1 MLLCKVELEQGLRS
15 DAGVMLLIAST
26 SPGQG
31 QKLSHARLGLLLLR
45 LPQAV
50 CTLRK
55 HRGLLQVFRGPGQH
69 EDPQAQ
75 PRVQSW
81 PVWRELG
88 MGILRSD
95 RWVIPQP
102 PTHCLSWAWDIQCSG
117 SSWSQCPQSAP
128 MMPLPAQKGKR
139 TAELSICPQGL
150 TAVHHKGSRGQLRAR
165 PVRGARDTEM
175 SQTARPRTPL
185 KRTPS

>member
-1 MLLCKVELEQGLRS
+1 MELEQGLRS
-15 DAGVMLLIAST
+15 DAGVMFLIAST

-31 QKLSHARLGLLLLR
+31 QKLSHTRLGLLLLR

-50 CTLRK
+50 RALRK

-102 PTHCLSWAWDIQCSG
+102 PTHCLRWAWDIQCSG
-117 SSWSQCPQSAP
+117 SSWPQCPHSAT

-139 TAELSICPQGL
+139 TPELSVCHQGL
-150 TAVHHKGSRGQLRAR
+150 TAVHHKGSSGQLRAR
-165 PVRGARDTEM
+165 LVRSARDTEM
-175 SQTARPRTPL
+175 SQTACPRTFFR
-185 KRTPS
+185 RTRC

>member
-1 MLLCKVELEQGLRS
+1 MGPIVPLSLSLLLCKVELEQGLRS

-128 MMPLPAQKGKR
+128 MINILGISELKWTGMGEFNSDDHYICYCGQESLRRNRIAIMVNKR
-139 TAELSICPQGL
+139 
-150 TAVHHKGSRGQLRAR
+150 V
-165 PVRGARDTEM
+165 
-175 SQTARPRTPL
+175 
-185 KRTPS
+185 